1 MDNNTSLSAFA
12 TWPDD
17 LVAGTAAASPAPAT
31 AKIIA
36 WQPDEDTITT
46 PLHHAIQHAAP
57 HVNWQFIYSEA
68 QVGRHFLDNYGYFE
82 LIGPTGHFHSD
93 KCNAYIAYWGPGL
106 YYPAHHHAS
115 EELYFVLSGAAMF
128 ESDGDAAAT
137 LGPAKHRFHASHQ
150 PHAMTTTD
158 SAILT
163 LVLWRGPDLRGLS
176 QVTPP
181 TD

>member
-1 MDNNTSLSAFA
+1 M
-12 TWPDD
+12 
-17 LVAGTAAASPAPAT
+17 AGTAAACPAPTA

-36 WQPDEDTITT
+36 WQLDGDTITT

-57 HVNWQFIYSEA
+57 HVNWQFICSEA
-68 QVGRHFLDNYGYFE
+68 EVGRHFLDNYGYFE
-82 LIGPTGHFHSD
+82 LFGPTGHFHSD
-93 KCNAYIAYWGPGL
+93 KCNAHIAYWGLDL

-137 LGPAKHRFHASHQ
+137 LGPAKNRFHASHQ

-163 LVLWRGPDLRGLS
+163 LVL
-176 QVTPP
+176 
-181 TD
+181 